1 METETY
7 FESWKRIKPVSFF
20 FDPVINEV
28 TITNEYYEIKPMI
41 YPFQVKYMFMLLLF
55 ISIVLKVSKK
65 AVDKS
70 QPDTALHYLKF
81 KASLNDEEEVI
92 DLELN
97 FKGTIEEKTLVIAS
111 YDLEQIKG
119 ILSNKTIKLFF
130 II

>member
-1 METETY
+1 M
-7 FESWKRIKPVSFF
+7 
-20 FDPVINEV
+20 

-81 KASLNDEEEVI
+81 KASLNHEEEVI

-119 ILSNKTIKLFF
+119 ILSNKTIKLFL